1 MSEGSVNP
9 DKMVVVSV
17 KVPPALKARLKAV
30 CAAHPTAGGT
40 PSDAADLLRA
50 AIEAVVSGAE
60 RKMAP
65 SGEASGAAK
74 RRVGA

>member
-1 MSEGSVNP
+1 MRTSESE
-9 DKMVVVSV
+9 KMVVVSV
-17 KVPPALKARLKAV
+17 KVPPELKARLLAV

-40 PSDAADLLRA
+40 PSDAADLLRT

-65 SGEASGAAK
+65 AGEATGAAK
-74 RRVGA
+74 RKGGV